1 MINVLG
7 EDYITFAEA
16 NGLKGRTVA
25 LRYAARNAILPNLT
39 SFGMA
44 LGGVVGGS
52 LLVEQVFRYP
62 GVGFLLINSVTGQD
76 FPLMQALFLMITLS
90 VLVANFLV
98 DILYGILDPRAR
110 K

>member
-1 MINVLG
+1 MELKRALSEAMRISHARLIEKPAPVASPFTAA
-7 EDYITFAEA
+7 IT
-16 NGLKGRTVA
+16 G
-25 LRYAARNAILPNLT
+25 
-39 SFGMA
+39 FGMA

-52 LLVEQVFRYP
+52 LLVEQVFGYP
-62 GVGFLLINSVTGQD
+62 GVGYLLYNAVTNQD

-90 VLVANFLV
+90 VLIANFLV